1 MDLVS
6 YFSDIED
13 FRMVNKCNHLLSDIL
28 LIGLFTYLSNSED
41 YEDMVSFAENHP
53 DFVHEY
59 CKLPNGAP
67 SHDTFNRVFSSL
79 DTSVLTNA

>member
-13 FRMVNKCNHLLSDIL
+13 FRIVNKYNHLLSDIL
-28 LIGLFTYLSNSED
+28 LIGLFTYLSNGED
-41 YEDMVSFAENHP
+41 YEDMVLFAENHS
-53 DFVHEY
+53 DFVREY
-59 CKLPNGAP
+59 CKLPNGVP

-79 DTSVLTNA
+79 DTNVL